1 MGAATVRL
9 RAAHEGHGSGIHELS
24 ERGRPIAGVSALMTI
39 ISIASG
45 ASGRLVRVVIAEFVI
60 WAIVTKRE
68 LFAERSG
75 RRC

>member
-1 MGAATVRL
+1 MQR
-9 RAAHEGHGSGIHELS
+9 RRGSGPPTRDTDRASTSSAS
-24 ERGRPIAGVSALMTI
+24 EAARSGVSALMTI

-45 ASGRLVRVVIAEFVI
+45 ASGRFVRVVIAEFVI

-68 LFAERSG
+68 LFAKRSG